1 MTMKFKDSIN
11 KDVENL
17 KNEYFEAVRN
27 DADPETI
34 ENKYAEYMA
43 AFSSNLQNEVLKE
56 AREEVYNTSTDK
68 QVRMNRGE
76 NILTA
81 EESRFFTNLVEDEA
95 NLDTYK
101 EEVILPES
109 TVLRVFEDMQKAR
122 PLLSKINFQI
132 AGIKTRLIIGDPK
145 GAAVWG
151 EVFGKI
157 QGQIQANF
165 KELNFSQNKLTAFA
179 IVPKDMLEFGPEWIE
194 RYVRLQLAEAMALK
208 LEEGIVKGN
217 GAASNQ
223 PYGLTK
229 DLTYD
234 TDGVTITGATD
245 KASAGTLTFADA
257 QTTANELAQALTTLS
272 TKENGAQVDVS
283 TGVTLL
289 VNPAD
294 QFYVKAQNT
303 MQTVNGAW
311 VTSLPFNVD
320 VVASEFVDP
329 DKAIF
334 VVGSRYYAVQTGSVT
349 IKSYDQTLA
358 LEDADVFIA
367 KQFAHGMPDD
377 NKVALVYDLDI
388 ASKPSADSVSPDVGA

>member
-1 MTMKFKDSIN
+1 MTMKFKDAIN
-11 KDVENL
+11 KDIENL
-17 KNEYFEAVRN
+17 KNEYFNAVRN
-27 DADPETI
+27 EEDQEVV
-34 ENKYAEYMA
+34 ENKYNEYMA
-43 AFSSNLQNEVLKE
+43 AFSQNLHNEVLKE
-56 AREEVYNTSTDK
+56 AREEVHNTTTDK
-68 QVRMNRGE
+68 QVRMNRGD

-81 EESRFFTNLVEDEA
+81 EENRFFTNLVEDEA

-109 TVLRVFEDMQKAR
+109 TVLRVFEDMQQAR

-132 AGIKTRLIIGDPK
+132 AGIKTRMIVGDPS
-145 GAAVWG
+145 GAAIWG
-151 EVFGKI
+151 EIFGKI

-165 KELNFSQNKLTAFA
+165 KELSFSQNKLTAFA
-179 IVPKDMLEFGPEWIE
+179 IVPKDMLDFGPEWVE

-208 LEEGIVKGN
+208 LEEGVVLGN

-234 TDGVTITGATD
+234 TDGVTVTGAAD
-245 KASAGTLTFADA
+245 KTATGTLTFADA
-257 QTTANELAQALTTLS
+257 QTTANELAGALTTLS
-272 TKENGAQVDVS
+272 TKENGQKVDVTS
-283 TGVTLL
+283 GVTLA

-294 QFYVKAQNT
+294 QFYIKAQNT
-303 MQTVNGAW
+303 MQTVNGSW

-320 VVASEFVDP
+320 VIASEFVP
-329 DKAIF
+329 ENQALF
-334 VVGSRYYAVQTGSVT
+334 VVGSRYYAVQTGAVN

-377 NKVALVYDLDI
+377 NKTSLVYDLNI
-388 ASKPSADSVSPDVGA
+388 AAKPEPTPEV